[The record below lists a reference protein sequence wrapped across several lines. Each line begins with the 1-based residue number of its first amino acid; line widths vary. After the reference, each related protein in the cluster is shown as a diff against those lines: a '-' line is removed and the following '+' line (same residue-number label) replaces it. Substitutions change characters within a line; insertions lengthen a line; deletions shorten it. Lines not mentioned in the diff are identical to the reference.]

1 MSEIMLRDTGGFIWN
16 SHLLR
21 FTWSEKIT
29 SLENS
34 SRALARLALLSA
46 KDRGAPLEDAP
57 KAMHVVHRLAASG
70 HATTISSVLAFF
82 KGEEKPW
89 FYGGMDKIFEASRAA
104 EERTESDE
112 DEDSDETDEDEAR
125 PRADLR
131 GMKIKELKAL
141 VERGGLSHADC
152 LDKDALVE
160 RAAAAVARLGGA
172 GEAPMSPR
180 TCRSTS
186 LHAWTPTPP
195 EKRGSLFLT
204 LK

>member
-1 MSEIMLRDTGGFIWN
+1 
-16 SHLLR
+16 
-21 FTWSEKIT
+21 
-29 SLENS
+29 
-34 SRALARLALLSA
+34 
-46 KDRGAPLEDAP
+46 
-57 KAMHVVHRLAASG
+57 MHVVHRLAASG
-70 HATTISSVLAFF
+70 HAATISSVLAFF

-112 DEDSDETDEDEAR
+112 DEDSDETDEDERAV
-125 PRADLR
+125 PARADLR

-160 RAAAAVARLGGA
+160 RAAAAVARLGG
-172 GEAPMSPR
+172 GRRMSPR
-180 TCRSTS
+180 RSTVF
-186 LHAWTPTPP
+186 AADADPP
-195 EKRGSLFLT
+195 EKQGLFLT

>member
-1 MSEIMLRDTGGFIWN
+1 MKMLSERTPGELFDDP
-16 SHLLR
+16 
-21 FTWSEKIT
+21 IT

-46 KDRGAPLEDAP
+46 KDRGAPREDAP
-57 KAMHVVHRLAASG
+57 KAMHVVHRLAA
-70 HATTISSVLAFF
+70 ARAATISSVLAFF
-82 KGEEKPW
+82 KGEKPW

-112 DEDSDETDEDEAR
+112 DETRTRPTKTSARRASGPPRHEDQ
-125 PRADLR
+125 
-131 GMKIKELKAL
+131 GLKAL

-172 GEAPMSPR
+172 SVG
-180 TCRSTS
+180 
-186 LHAWTPTPP
+186 
-195 EKRGSLFLT
+195 
-204 LK
+204 